1 MWAIS
6 FVLQR
11 SRFEDLKTHLKADL
25 KETKI
30 SLKHS
35 MEKQVA
41 RLEKWYMDLDRKVSS
56 ITGI

>member
-6 FVLQR
+6 FALQT

-30 SLKHS
+30 FLKHS

>member
-6 FVLQR
+6 FALQA
-11 SRFEDLKTHLKADL
+11 SRFEDLKKHLKANL
-25 KETKI
+25 KENKI

-35 MEKQVA
+35 MEKQLA